1 MKVILVTSVYR
12 KSTIFFC
19 SQKYIPKKSW
29 LSLTPQFGNCHMD
42 VSGFYSLLKSD
53 FQFNATSKQDITLQL
68 LSRFVLSD
76 DTSEVFLLK
85 GYAGT
90 GKTTIV
96 GTLVKNLW
104 KVKRSSV
111 LLAPTGRAAKVI
123 SNYSSKEAFTIHKK
137 IYYPKSNKSGGVSFT
152 LQPNKHRNVIFIV
165 DEASMIPDVNQES
178 KLFENGSLLDDL
190 MQYVYSGHNCRLM
203 LIGDTAQLPPVK
215 LDVSPA
221 LDKRLLENHYNKKVI
236 GIELDEVVRQEKD
249 SGILY
254 NATRIRDRIEDSL
267 FEEFKLKGHG
277 FPEVIRPEDG
287 QELMDAINDCYTE
300 LGKEETVIIVRSNK
314 RANLYNQNIRNRILF
329 QEEELSS
336 GDFLMVV
343 KNNYF
348 WIKPHTEAG
357 FIANGDIIQVLEIF
371 GFKELYGFRFA
382 EVKVQMVDYPKMAP
396 FETVLLLDTLTSE
409 TPSLSYDES
418 NRLYQEVV
426 KDYADVKSNYK
437 RFLSVKNNKYFNAL
451 QVKFSYAITC
461 HKSQGGQWHTVFVEQ
476 PYLPEGVNKDYLRW
490 LYTAIT
496 RAKERVYLIGF
507 KNDFFDDSL

>member
-1 MKVILVTSVYR
+1 
-12 KSTIFFC
+12 
-19 SQKYIPKKSW
+19 
-29 LSLTPQFGNCHMD
+29 MD

-53 FQFNATSKQDITLQL
+53 FEFTATSKQDITLQL
-68 LSRFVLSD
+68 LSRFVLNTD
-76 DTSEVFLLK
+76 KNQVFLLK

-96 GTLVKNLW
+96 GTLVKNLS
-104 KVKRSSV
+104 KARQSSV

-123 SNYSSKEAFTIHKK
+123 SYYSGKEAFTIHKK

-152 LQPNKHRNVIFIV
+152 LQPNKHRNAIFIV
-165 DEASMIPDVNQES
+165 DEASMIPDVNQDS

-190 MQYVYSGHNCRLM
+190 MQYVYSGHNCKLL

-221 LDKRLLENHYNKKVI
+221 LDKRILENHYNKEVI
-236 GIELDEVVRQEKD
+236 EIELDEVVRQEEG
-249 SGILY
+249 SGILF
-254 NATRIRDRIEDSL
+254 NATKIRKRIEDEL
-267 FEEFKLKGHG
+267 FEAFKLSASN

-287 QELMDAINDCYTE
+287 QEIMDAINDCYTE
-300 LGKEETVIIVRSNK
+300 LGNEETVIIVRSNK

-329 QEEELSS
+329 QEEELSA
-336 GDFLMVV
+336 GDHLMVV

-348 WIKPHTEAG
+348 WVKPHTEAG

-371 GFKELYGFRFA
+371 GFKDLYGFRFA
-382 EVKVQMVDYPKMAP
+382 EVKIQMTDYPKMPP
-396 FETVLLLDTLTSE
+396 FETVLLLDTLSSE
-409 TPSLSYDES
+409 TPSLSYDDS
-418 NRLYQEVV
+418 NRLYEEVV

-496 RAKERVYLIGF
+496 RATKRIYLIGF
-507 KNDFFDDSL
+507 KNEFFEDSL